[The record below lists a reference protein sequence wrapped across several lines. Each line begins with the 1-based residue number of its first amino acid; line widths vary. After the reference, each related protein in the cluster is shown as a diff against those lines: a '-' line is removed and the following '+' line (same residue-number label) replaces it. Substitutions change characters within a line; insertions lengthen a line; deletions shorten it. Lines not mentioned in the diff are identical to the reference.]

1 MAPIVSFLIA
11 LVLLCMKPLVVV
23 ARTAAKTTTTA
34 YKATKVV
41 SDGTLQ
47 VFVKTVLDARRH
59 LVAAAVARSTSIFAM
74 YPVDTIKTR
83 IQMDQA
89 NVFRL
94 QGLYKG
100 VDGSLLGQVPYG

>member
-1 MAPIVSFLIA
+1 MASISLWLVFLC
-11 LVLLCMKPLVVV
+11 LCLAPLVVAKNV
-23 ARTAAKTTTTA
+23 SPTKIKANAAGDSP
-34 YKATKVV
+34 V
-41 SDGTLQ
+41 Q
-47 VFVKTVLDARRH
+47 IFVKTVLDARRH

-89 NVFRL
+89 NPFRL
-94 QGLYKG
+94 EGIYKG

>member
-1 MAPIVSFLIA
+1 
-11 LVLLCMKPLVVV
+11 LVV
-23 ARTAAKTTTTA
+23 AKNAASTMLLKTNA
-34 YKATKVV
+34 AEVKNGPV
-41 SDGTLQ
+41 Q
-47 VFVKTVLDARRH
+47 IFVRTVLDARRH

-89 NVFRL
+89 NPFRL
-94 QGLYKG
+94 QGIYKG